1 MLTIICESHQ
11 YEKYVI
17 EFSGSI
23 PIFFRQYCHDAKLY
37 DMVHLQNESYNLML
51 MGMTLCH
58 SVQYTSGHFVASSP
72 DEQAIV
78 EACSR

>member
-1 MLTIICESHQ
+1 MSSQDPFL
-11 YEKYVI
+11 
-17 EFSGSI
+17 F
-23 PIFFRQYCHDAKLY
+23 FFRQYCHDAKLY

>member
-1 MLTIICESHQ
+1 
-11 YEKYVI
+11 
-17 EFSGSI
+17 
-23 PIFFRQYCHDAKLY
+23 
-37 DMVHLQNESYNLML
+37 ML

-78 EACSR
+78 EACSRAGFRYDQPPPIPAFGIWLPPPS

>member
-1 MLTIICESHQ
+1 
-11 YEKYVI
+11 
-17 EFSGSI
+17 
-23 PIFFRQYCHDAKLY
+23 
-37 DMVHLQNESYNLML
+37 MVHLQNEPFNLML